1 MGGSQVPRVADK
13 KGIVWGAPQP
23 RLGAG
28 GSRRGARR
36 REEEAVGAQVR
47 TLLLAQLLVRVE
59 IARQALR
66 DRDLLLPGKTSRGPA
81 YLRRAPE
88 PEREWRLIFSSSRPR
103 FLELFYA
110 RMAMWPTDCPDTHS
124 VWKGCRA
131 WAQGSLRLWGS
142 HYCGASLL
150 NRRWVL
156 SAAHCFQKH
165 IYPYEWSVQFGE
177 LSVTPPIWS
186 LRAYLH
192 RYRVKS
198 IIIYPKS
205 RNYLQDDSSLLKLS
219 SSVTFN
225 KNIQPVCVLSSSSE
239 FKNRDDCWVNGWGD
253 IHEKKNLPPPY
264 DLQEVQVSI
273 INKSRCSYLFHQPDY
288 SSHSSNNMICP
299 GSEDGN
305 TDACK
310 GDPGRPLV
318 CEKNGPWIQI
328 GIVSWGVGCG
338 RRNQAGIYTNVS
350 SYFNWIQMLV
360 GHSTPKPDPSQL
372 LLPLALLWAP

>member
-1 MGGSQVPRVADK
+1 MGGSQAPRVADK
-13 KGIVWGAPQP
+13 KGIVWVHWLLGHNKGAPQP
-23 RLGAG
+23 GLGAG
-28 GSRRGARR
+28 GSRGGARR
-36 REEEAVGAQVR
+36 REEAMGARVG

-66 DRDLLLPGKTSRGPA
+66 DRDLLLPGF
-81 YLRRAPE
+81 E
-88 PEREWRLIFSSSRPR
+88 NSSMLAWPCGQRTVPTR
-103 FLELFYA
+103 IVGGKDAELG
-110 RMAMWPTDCPDTHS
+110 RWP
-124 VWKGCRA
+124 W
-131 WAQGSLRLWGS
+131 QGSLRLWGS

-156 SAAHCFQKH
+156 SAAPCFQKH

-177 LSVTPPIWS
+177 LCVTPPIWI

-198 IIIYPKS
+198 IIIYPES
-205 RNYLQDDSSLLKLS
+205 RKYLQDDSSLLKLS

-225 KNIQPVCVLSSSSE
+225 KHIQPVCVLSSSSE

-253 IHEKKNLPPPY
+253 IPSTPTDLPPPY
-264 DLQEVQVSI
+264 NLQEVKVSI

-288 SSHSSNNMICP
+288 RSHSSNNMICP
-299 GSEDGN
+299 GSEDGT
-305 TDACK
+305 TDTCK

-318 CEKNGPWIQI
+318 CEKNGLWIQT

-338 RRNQAGIYTNVS
+338 RCNQAGIYTSVC

-360 GHSTPKPDPSQL
+360 GRSTPRPDPSQL
-372 LLPLALLWAP
+372 LLPLALLGDP

>member
-1 MGGSQVPRVADK
+1 MGGSEVPRVADK
-13 KGIVWGAPQP
+13 KGIVWVHWLLGHNKGTPQP
-23 RLGAG
+23 GLGAG
-28 GSRRGARR
+28 GSRGGARR
-36 REEEAVGAQVR
+36 REEEAVGAQVG
-47 TLLLAQLLVRVE
+47 TLLLARLLVRVE
-59 IARQALR
+59 IARHGFENSSMLAL
-66 DRDLLLPGKTSRGPA
+66 DGKDA
-81 YLRRAPE
+81 
-88 PEREWRLIFSSSRPR
+88 
-103 FLELFYA
+103 ELG
-110 RMAMWPTDCPDTHS
+110 RWPL
-124 VWKGCRA
+124 
-131 WAQGSLRLWGS
+131 QGSLRLWGS
-142 HYCGASLL
+142 HCCGASLL

-165 IYPYEWSVQFGE
+165 IYTYEWSVQFGE

-225 KNIQPVCVLSSSSE
+225 KYIHPVCVLSSSSE

-253 IHEKKNLPPPY
+253 IHETKNLPPPY
-264 DLQEVQVSI
+264 NLQEVQVSI

-305 TDACK
+305 TDACR

-338 RRNQAGIYTNVS
+338 RRNLAGIYTNVS
-350 SYFNWIQMLV
+350 SYFNWIQILV
-360 GHSTPKPDPSQL
+360 GRSTPRPEPSQL

>member
-13 KGIVWGAPQP
+13 KGIVWVHWLLGHNKGTPQP

-28 GSRRGARR
+28 GSRGGARR

-59 IARQALR
+59 IARQ
-66 DRDLLLPGKTSRGPA
+66 GE
-81 YLRRAPE
+81 LRRGLPAQLGVMGE
-88 PEREWRLIFSSSRPR
+88 G
-103 FLELFYA
+103 
-110 RMAMWPTDCPDTHS
+110 AMWPTDCPDTHS

-225 KNIQPVCVLSSSSE
+225 KHIQPVCVLSSSSE

-310 GDPGRPLV
+310 GDPDRPLV

-328 GIVSWGVGCG
+328 GIMSWGVGCG

-360 GHSTPKPDPSQL
+360 GHSTPRPDPSQL